1 MPGLNGHR
9 VSMLGIILIS
19 VVSAFAYS
27 GILVPPIDSPGP
39 LFLTGDGTMLWVYA
53 ILWLIVGALAAVD
66 FVIGRT
72 TWSVPA
78 FIGILTVWGL
88 SFLGAWIFDGTT
100 RDPWKTASLY
110 LGFAA
115 YALGKHLKISEYER
129 RFAQVNDQL
138 LRGMTEPIR
147 QVDRDE

>member
-9 VSMLGIILIS
+9 VSMLGIMLIS
-19 VVSAFAYS
+19 IVSAFAYS
-27 GILVPPIDSPGP
+27 GVLIPPIDSPGP

-53 ILWLIVGALAAVD
+53 ILWLIVGALAVVD
-66 FVIGRT
+66 FVIDKT

-88 SFLGAWIFDGTT
+88 SYVGAWIFDGSEG
-100 RDPWKTASLY
+100 DPWKTASLY
-110 LGFAA
+110 LGVAT
-115 YALGKHLKISEYER
+115 YALGKHLRISEYER

-138 LRGMTEPIR
+138 LKGMTGPNR
-147 QVDRDE
+147 QVSRDE